1 MRCIRWF
8 TSGRV
13 YHGKKSSFIVR
24 TSTAWV
30 ILFNVHQ
37 YASNIMRQSKIQR
50 YSLCNDVKDKKAAIH
65 HKGRAWTCECFAFS
79 LQTIVT
85 VVNESPNNYALDI
98 CPGIKEL
105 LYYNT
110 YDSANLLQPI
120 LHLDLLQQSYIH
132 NNICVKIIYNSTV
145 QYIPPPRPNSPLYLH
160 QILPTHKYQP
170 PKYVSLFSSRSFH

>member
-1 MRCIRWF
+1 
-8 TSGRV
+8 
-13 YHGKKSSFIVR
+13 
-24 TSTAWV
+24 
-30 ILFNVHQ
+30 
-37 YASNIMRQSKIQR
+37 MRQSKIQR

-120 LHLDLLQQSYIH
+120 LHLDLLQQSYIQ

-145 QYIPPPRPNSPLYLH
+145 QYIPPTRPNSPLYLH

-170 PKYVSLFSSRSFH
+170 PKYLMSHYFHQDHFISINKNAEKASSFNVKETYSCTYPFTHICTQS